1 MDRKFLHVLGLALTT
16 GLTLA
21 AFAGGAAAQ
30 ERGRI
35 NDGQPLRI
43 EQEPN
48 SLNEPNPE
56 AGGVIDVDELLGVA
70 PARKTPEDV
79 EREKRS
85 TNQHPRHKEKSPE
98 GR

>member
-1 MDRKFLHVLGLALTT
+1 MDRKRVQVLGLALTA
-16 GLTLA
+16 GLAMA

-85 TNQHPRHKEKSPE
+85 ANPPSRHKEKSSE

>member
-1 MDRKFLHVLGLALTT
+1 MDRKRVQVLGLALTA
-16 GLTLA
+16 GLAMA

-48 SLNEPNPE
+48 RLNEPNPE
-56 AGGVIDVDELLGVA
+56 AGGVIDVDELLGVT

-85 TNQHPRHKEKSPE
+85 ANQHPRHKEKSPE